1 MATDILAFID
11 GALADYAVS
20 KDAMRWTPDP
30 PSPPRPV
37 FVIAPNRR
45 WFLSWRFQSG
55 IPAGQA
61 VYVRTEQ
68 QVLGL
73 NGADI
78 VIVDWHECRG
88 ETLHAVTAAR
98 CMAVAGQA
106 TVRYASA

>member
-1 MATDILAFID
+1 MATDILALID
-11 GALADYAVS
+11 GALEDFTVS
-20 KDAMRWTPDP
+20 DKAMRWAPDP
-30 PSPPRPV
+30 PVPPRPV
-37 FVIAPNRR
+37 FVIAPDRR
-45 WFLSWRFQSG
+45 WFLSWCSRSG

-88 ETLHAVTAAR
+88 ETIHAITAAR